1 MTHAFP
7 TRRSSDLADA
17 NERLSLYQTLLA
29 AESPDIDV
37 FQIDV
42 VWPGSLAS
50 HFVDLRD
57 YIPAAALN
65 GHFDL
70 LLTNNTVE
78 DSLVAA
84 PWFVDAGLLYYRK
97 DLLEKHGRA
106 VPETWRELTE
116 TAGADR
122 KSTRLNS
129 SHECASRMPSS
140 A

>member
-1 MTHAFP
+1 MLPISPPATP
-7 TRRSSDLADA
+7 
-17 NERLSLYQTLLA
+17 NERLSLYRLQLA
-29 AESPDIDV
+29 AAAPDLDGSHIV
-37 FQIDV
+37 L
-42 VWPGSLAS
+42 VWLGSQAS

-65 GHFDL
+65 DHFDL

-97 DLLEKHGRA
+97 DLLEKHDRT

-116 TAGADR
+116 TAGAVVAAERAAGDPD
-122 KSTRLNS
+122 LQGFV
-129 SHECASRMPSS
+129 
-140 A
+140 